1 MIDLMIMYD
10 FGDVYMCILLMIMV
24 DEIGD
29 KY

>member
-1 MIDLMIMYD
+1 LMIMYD